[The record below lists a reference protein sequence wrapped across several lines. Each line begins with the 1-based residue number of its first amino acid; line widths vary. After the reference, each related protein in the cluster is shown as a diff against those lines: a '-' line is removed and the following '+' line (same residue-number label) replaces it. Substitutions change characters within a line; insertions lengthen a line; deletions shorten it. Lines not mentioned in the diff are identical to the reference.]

1 MIKYAIVGNIASG
14 KSTVEEI
21 LRNNGYKVFDTD
33 KIAHEILNN
42 SNEIREIFKSYDI
55 ITDNK
60 IDRKKLAKIVF
71 SDKNQLKKLEA
82 VIHPKVK
89 EEILKIFNMNFDIV
103 FISVPQLFEAG
114 FENLFDKIIFI
125 TAQKDIRLKRLIKRN
140 NCSAEEGLQRIE
152 SQIPDENK
160 LQKCDLV
167 IENNDSVDNL
177 KNLVNKIFPSNR

>member
-125 TAQKDIRLKRLIKRN
+125 TA
-140 NCSAEEGLQRIE
+140 
-152 SQIPDENK
+152 
-160 LQKCDLV
+160 
-167 IENNDSVDNL
+167 
-177 KNLVNKIFPSNR
+177 